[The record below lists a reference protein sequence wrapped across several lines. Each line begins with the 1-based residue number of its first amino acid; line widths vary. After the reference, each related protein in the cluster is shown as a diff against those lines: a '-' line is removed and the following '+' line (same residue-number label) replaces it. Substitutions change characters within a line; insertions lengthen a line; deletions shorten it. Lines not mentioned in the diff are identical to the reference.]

1 LIGRPIAKH
10 NTIQNSKQCI
20 FIFFIFFRCAQWMEQ
35 PKAARTDVEAAA
47 VAHKEELSTLSTRQ
61 LLEELRLALPL
72 HYRTEGTP
80 PPKPQT
86 DFMPR
91 EFVHPPLPQS
101 TSGGLTI
108 EAYKAKVLGVLLTRD
123 IAAFTTEELS
133 LFLRVCPKKA
143 NNSKPVEHAER

>member
-20 FIFFIFFRCAQWMEQ
+20 FIFFIFFRCAQRMEQ

-80 PPKPQT
+80 PQNPKQISCP
-86 DFMPR
+86 
-91 EFVHPPLPQS
+91 V
-101 TSGGLTI
+101 
-108 EAYKAKVLGVLLTRD
+108 
-123 IAAFTTEELS
+123 S
-133 LFLRVCPKKA
+133 LFTPLSPNLRQA
-143 NNSKPVEHAER
+143 D